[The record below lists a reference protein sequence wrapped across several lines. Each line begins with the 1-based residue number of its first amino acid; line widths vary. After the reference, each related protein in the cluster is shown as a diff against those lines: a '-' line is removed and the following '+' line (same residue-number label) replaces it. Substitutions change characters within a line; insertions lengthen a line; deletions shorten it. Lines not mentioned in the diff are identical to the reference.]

1 MSLYLDM
8 ITKQNNVKHYA
19 LLYTVGLGKFVLSV
33 NNKKMFCHTEEI
45 VCHVELSKS
54 WCVSEGKK
62 LVP

>member
-1 MSLYLDM
+1 M

-19 LLYTVGLGKFVLSV
+19 LSYTVELGKFVLSV

-54 WCVSEGKK
+54 GVSVRKK
-62 LVP
+62 NLSPSMLQIH